1 LPFTPLVDIVVI
13 AFSFIM
19 LSAMPFPKYLLYLAF
34 SLGLHACL
42 FLALFFWKV
51 AQEPQ
56 PEPRTVLLE
65 VRSLK
70 PSQSRPGERS
80 STPAA
85 SDSTPIAGLALP
97 EPGALGLV
105 SAEPPTSRTVRAR
118 VAADIRET
126 APIERSEKPRLAAP
140 SAALSFPSP
149 EETLLAALSG
159 GERERGTPASAAAA
173 VEGGYAQET
182 ALEWKGR
189 QRQLLRG
196 LELNFPELLAEKGLE
211 VDVEAAFAVAPS
223 GQVTRVEITRS
234 SGFAS
239 VDRSVEQAMYNTL
252 FEVSSGQEEDQ
263 GRISLHFRLERKP

>member
-1 LPFTPLVDIVVI
+1 
-13 AFSFIM
+13 M
-19 LSAMPFPKYLLYLAF
+19 LNTVTFPRYVLYLAF
-34 SLGLHACL
+34 SLGMHACL
-42 FLALFFWKV
+42 FLILFFWKV

-70 PSQSRPGERS
+70 PSQFRPGERFS
-80 STPAA
+80 APAA
-85 SDSTPIAGLALP
+85 SASTLVGGLALP
-97 EPGALGLV
+97 EPGVLSLAW
-105 SAEPPTSRTVRAR
+105 AEPRTSRTVRAR

-126 APIERSEKPRLAAP
+126 APIERTEKPRLAER
-140 SAALSFPSP
+140 SDELSFPSP
-149 EETLLAALSG
+149 EETLSGALSG
-159 GERERGTPASAAAA
+159 GARERGIPTSAAAEA
-173 VEGGYAQET
+173 EGGYRQET

-196 LELNFPELLAEKGLE
+196 LELKFPELLAEKGLE

-263 GRISLHFRLERKP
+263 GRISLHFLLERKP